1 VTEKRPQTESEL
13 VSLIRAIDVSA
24 PPHVHERVQ
33 ALLAERGGAGA
44 RRPSAGFPGGWRV
57 LAPSLAAVAAAVVAV
72 VLAVGGGAAGPTLQQ
87 ASALTLAA
95 PTEAAPREDPVHR
108 AQLRAAMDG
117 VAFPYW
123 GERFGWRAVGA
134 RSDRLAGRQ
143 VMTVFYEEAR
153 GRRVGYAIVAG
164 SAPAIHGGTVSMRQG
179 TPFRVISNA
188 AATEV
193 AWLRH
198 GHLCI
203 VSGRGVS
210 PNTLLALASWK
221 EDSNSA

>member
-1 VTEKRPQTESEL
+1 
-13 VSLIRAIDVSA
+13 
-24 PPHVHERVQ
+24 
-33 ALLAERGGAGA
+33 
-44 RRPSAGFPGGWRV
+44 
-57 LAPSLAAVAAAVVAV
+57 
-72 VLAVGGGAAGPTLQQ
+72 
-87 ASALTLAA
+87 
-95 PTEAAPREDPVHR
+95 
-108 AQLRAAMDG
+108 MDG

-210 PNTLLALASWK
+210 PTTLLALASWK